1 MQLFAML
8 SNPELFFIVSGPPFE
23 SKNSGDDIAVVRLL
37 DDDKDRKKMLTIK
50 FHRKEGRLVLYES
63 KITRNFFFSNENDRE
78 VAKFEDFET
87 RRRMED
93 DYVGFWVQY
102 KYDEGYGGQLRY
114 RGVIS
119 WSLLCT
125 VLSCQLKNMHGQ
137 KYFRSH

>member
-1 MQLFAML
+1 
-8 SNPELFFIVSGPPFE
+8 
-23 SKNSGDDIAVVRLL
+23 L

-102 KYDEGYGGQLRY
+102 KYDEGYGGQLR
-114 RGVIS
+114 
-119 WSLLCT
+119 
-125 VLSCQLKNMHGQ
+125 
-137 KYFRSH
+137 